1 MMYLE
6 PLQMPENVEY
16 EKSSYSRNFGK
27 FEIGP
32 LEPGFGTT
40 LGNTLRRVLLSSVQG
55 AAVRFVRIEGLHH
68 EFTPIPGTN
77 SDYIDLILRI
87 KQLVIQS
94 NSVEEVPIVLEHKG
108 KGVITASLISE
119 TAQVKIINKDLYLLE
134 VVEDIDLKIEM
145 IVGIG
150 RGYVSADRQNPDGK
164 PVGFIPIDSIY
175 SPIMKVNFT
184 VTHQRVKER
193 MNFDKLIIDIH
204 SNGAVEPMIA
214 LFLAAKILKDMA
226 AKISQFETEPEYI
239 RDVELDPDLEEKERI
254 LRLSV
259 KEIELTV
266 RAANCLEGA
275 NISTI
280 GELVSKSEPE
290 MLKFR
295 NFGKKSLEEI
305 VQKLKK
311 YDLELGMDVD
321 GIYRKIREARS
332 RGVLPPEEVSVP
344 KPEESKAKES
354 KPAEAKKDAKISE
367 PKAKETKPAT
377 PKAKET
383 KAKEAEKV
391 TPPPK
396 SATPPKKPVPA
407 PKKKVKNATQT

>member
-1 MMYLE
+1 MYLE
-6 PLQMPENVEY
+6 PLQMPESVEHD
-16 EKSSYSRNFGK
+16 KASYSRNYGR

-40 LGNTLRRVLLSSVQG
+40 LGNTLRRVLLSSIQG

-68 EFTPIPGTN
+68 EFTPVPGTN

-87 KQLVIQS
+87 KQLVIES
-94 NSVEEVPIVLEHKG
+94 NTVEESTIILEHKG
-108 KGVITASLISE
+108 KGIITASMIQE
-119 TAQVKIINKDLYLLE
+119 NANVKIINKDLYLLE
-134 VVEDIDLKIEM
+134 VTEDIDLKIEM

-150 RGYVSADRQNPDGK
+150 RGYVSADRQNPEGHAI
-164 PVGFIPIDSIY
+164 GFIPIDSIY
-175 SPIMKVNFT
+175 SPILKVNFS

-193 MNFDKLIIDIH
+193 MNYDKLILEIH

-226 AKISQFETEPEYI
+226 AKISLFETEPEYI

-254 LRLSV
+254 LSMSV

-266 RAANCLEGA
+266 RAANCLEMA

-321 GIYRKIREARS
+321 GIYRKIKEARS
-332 RGVLPPEEVSVP
+332 RGIIAAEEP
-344 KPEESKAKES
+344 KPTVV
-354 KPAEAKKDAKISE
+354 AEAAPEAAPAVEKTE
-367 PKAKETKPAT
+367 KPAT
-377 PKAKET
+377 
-383 KAKEAEKV
+383 
-391 TPPPK
+391 
-396 SATPPKKPVPA
+396 ATPRKPVPA

>member
-6 PLQMPENVEY
+6 PLQMPETVEHD
-16 EKSSYSRNFGK
+16 KASYSRNYGK

-68 EFTPIPGTN
+68 EFTPVPGTN

-87 KQLVIQS
+87 KQLVIES
-94 NSVEEVPIVLEHKG
+94 NTVEESTIILEHKG
-108 KGVITASLISE
+108 KGIITSNMIQENANI
-119 TAQVKIINKDLYLLE
+119 KIINKDLYLLE
-134 VVEDIDLKIEM
+134 VTEDIDLKIEM

-150 RGYVSADRQNPDGK
+150 RGYVSADRQNPEGHAI
-164 PVGFIPIDSIY
+164 GFIPIDSIY
-175 SPIMKVNFT
+175 SPILKVNYS

-193 MNFDKLIIDIH
+193 MNYDKLILEIH

-226 AKISQFETEPEYI
+226 AKISLFETEPEYI

-254 LRLSV
+254 LSMSV

-266 RAANCLEGA
+266 RAANCLEMA

-280 GELVSKSEPE
+280 GELVSKSEAE

-305 VQKLKK
+305 IQKLKK

-321 GIYRKIREARS
+321 GIYRKIKEARS
-332 RGVLPPEEVSVP
+332 RGIIAAEEP
-344 KPEESKAKES
+344 KPVVEAEEAPEAAPAVEKAE
-354 KPAEAKKDAKISE
+354 
-367 PKAKETKPAT
+367 KPAT
-377 PKAKET
+377 S
-383 KAKEAEKV
+383 
-391 TPPPK
+391 TPR
-396 SATPPKKPVPA
+396 KPVPA

>member
-6 PLQMPENVEY
+6 PLQMPESVEHD
-16 EKSSYSRNFGK
+16 KKTYSRNFGR

-40 LGNTLRRVLLSSVQG
+40 MGNTLRRILLSSIQG

-68 EFTPIPGTN
+68 EFTPVPGTN

-87 KQLVIQS
+87 KQLVIES
-94 NSVEEVPIVLEHKG
+94 NIVEESTIILEHKG
-108 KGVITASLISE
+108 KGIITAGMIQE
-119 TAQVKIINKDLYLLE
+119 NANIKIINKDLYLLE
-134 VVEDIDLKIEM
+134 VTEDIDLKIEM

-150 RGYVSADRQNPDGK
+150 RGYVSADRQNPEGH
-164 PVGFIPIDSIY
+164 PIGFIPIDSIY
-175 SPIMKVNFT
+175 SPILKVNFS

-193 MNFDKLIIDIH
+193 MNFDKLILEIH

-226 AKISQFETEPEYI
+226 GKICLFETEPEYI

-254 LRLSV
+254 LRMSV

-266 RAANCLEGA
+266 RAANCLEMA
-275 NISTI
+275 NIDTI
-280 GELVSKSEPE
+280 GELVSKSEAE

-321 GIYRKIREARS
+321 GIYRKIKEARS
-332 RGVLPPEEVSVP
+332 RGIIASEDV
-344 KPEESKAKES
+344 KPEVPVVEKTEKA
-354 KPAEAKKDAKISE
+354 PVTAEK
-367 PKAKETKPAT
+367 TAT
-377 PKAKET
+377 PR
-383 KAKEAEKV
+383 
-391 TPPPK
+391 
-396 SATPPKKPVPA
+396 KPVPA
-407 PKKKVKNATQT
+407 SKKKVKNATQS

>member
-6 PLQMPENVEY
+6 PLQMPESVEHD
-16 EKSSYSRNFGK
+16 KKTYSRNFGR

-40 LGNTLRRVLLSSVQG
+40 MGNTLRRILLSSIQG

-68 EFTPIPGTN
+68 EFTPVPGTN

-87 KQLVIQS
+87 KQLVIES
-94 NSVEEVPIVLEHKG
+94 NIVEESTIILEHKG
-108 KGVITASLISE
+108 KGIITAGMIQE
-119 TAQVKIINKDLYLLE
+119 NANIKIINKDLYLLE
-134 VVEDIDLKIEM
+134 VTEDIDLKIEM

-150 RGYVSADRQNPDGK
+150 RGYVSADRQNPEGH
-164 PVGFIPIDSIY
+164 PIGFIPIDSIY
-175 SPIMKVNFT
+175 SPILKVNFS

-193 MNFDKLIIDIH
+193 MNFDKLILEIH

-226 AKISQFETEPEYI
+226 AKISLFETEPEYI

-254 LRLSV
+254 LRMSV

-266 RAANCLEGA
+266 RAANCLEMA
-275 NISTI
+275 NIDTI
-280 GELVSKSEPE
+280 GELVSISEAE

-321 GIYRKIREARS
+321 GIYRKIKEARS
-332 RGVLPPEEVSVP
+332 RGIIAPEDA
-344 KPEESKAKES
+344 KPEAPVVEKSEKA
-354 KPAEAKKDAKISE
+354 PAAAEK
-367 PKAKETKPAT
+367 TAT
-377 PKAKET
+377 PR
-383 KAKEAEKV
+383 
-391 TPPPK
+391 
-396 SATPPKKPVPA
+396 KPVPA
-407 PKKKVKNATQT
+407 PKKKVKNATQS

>member
-6 PLQMPENVEY
+6 PLQMPETVDHDKATY
-16 EKSSYSRNFGK
+16 TRNYGK

-40 LGNTLRRVLLSSVQG
+40 LGNTLRRILLSSIQG

-94 NSVEEVPIVLEHKG
+94 NSVEEIPILLEHKG
-108 KGVITASLISE
+108 KGVITASLIQENSHI
-119 TAQVKIINKDLYLLE
+119 KIINKDLYLLE
-134 VVEDIDLKIEM
+134 VVEDIDFKIEM

-150 RGYVSADRQNPDGK
+150 RGYVSADRQNPEGK
-164 PVGFIPIDSIY
+164 AVGFIPIDSIY
-175 SPIMKVNFT
+175 SPILKVNFT

-193 MNFDKLIIDIH
+193 MNFDRLILEIN
-204 SNGAVEPMIA
+204 SNGALEPKIA

-226 AKISQFETEPEYI
+226 AKISLFETEPEYI
-239 RDVELDPDLEEKERI
+239 RDIELDPDLEEKERI
-254 LRLSV
+254 LRMSV
-259 KEIELTV
+259 REIELTV
-266 RAANCLEGA
+266 RAANCLSGA
-275 NISTI
+275 KIETI
-280 GELVSKSEPE
+280 GELVSKSEAE

-311 YDLELGMDVD
+311 YDLDLGMDVE
-321 GIYRKIREARS
+321 GIYRKVKEARS
-332 RGVLPPEEVSVP
+332 RGVLPPEE
-344 KPEESKAKES
+344 
-354 KPAEAKKDAKISE
+354 KPAAAPVK
-367 PKAKETKPAT
+367 
-377 PKAKET
+377 T
-383 KAKEAEKV
+383 KAPVEEDTHQELADSETVV
-391 TPPPK
+391 TT
-396 SATPPKKPVPA
+396 TPRKPVPA
-407 PKKKVKNATQT
+407 PKKKVKNATQS